1 MECGRPIPTP
11 GTPIAAIPPIIVG
24 AVMPIFMLMFIPIM
38 PWLTG
43 IAPIPMVPVVIE
55 AGMLVAIDAG
65 VPIVMALP
73 VGALMDVMWGGELRL
88 SPPKFWANRLMGGTP
103 AHQQYGKRDLK
114 WLLSCA
120 R

>member
-1 MECGRPIPTP
+1 MEWGRPIPTP

-55 AGMLVAIDAG
+55 AGMLVAIEAG
-65 VPIVMALP
+65 APIVMALPVIMGLP

-103 AHQQYGKRDLK
+103 VHEQHGK
-114 WLLSCA
+114 
-120 R
+120 